1 MLAGTTGSQR
11 RGASGPIRSKADDGI
26 VSVIGDTGDF
36 AGANG
41 TLTWSNDAQ
50 GRRLASFD
58 IRCVR

>member
-11 RGASGPIRSKADDGI
+11 RGASGPIRSKTNDGT
-26 VSVIGDTGDF
+26 VSAIGGTGDF

-50 GRRLASFD
+50 GRRVASFD
-58 IRCVR
+58 IRCVQ